1 MSPRILVALVEDD
14 PGTREVFGMVL
25 EVDGFEVAAFASAE
39 EALER
44 LPALLPT
51 ALVTDLSLSG
61 GMDGIELARAIR
73 ARPELAGIVL
83 FAITGWDP
91 QGLPAAE
98 RELFDRIFIKPADLE
113 KVSEAIR
120 SSVPQPS

>member
-1 MSPRILVALVEDD
+1 MSPPILVALIEDD
-14 PGTREVFGMVL
+14 AGTREVFGMVL

-44 LPALLPT
+44 LPSLLPA

-73 ARPELAGIVL
+73 ARPELASIVL

-91 QGLPAAE
+91 HRLPEAD
-98 RELFDRIFIKPADLE
+98 RTLFDHIFVKPADLE

-120 SSVPQPS
+120 ASVPQSS

>member
-1 MSPRILVALVEDD
+1 MPARTLVALIEDD

-25 EVDGFEVAAFASAE
+25 EVDGFQVATFATAE
-39 EALER
+39 EALEELPTL
-44 LPALLPT
+44 LPA

-61 GMDGIELARAIR
+61 GMDGVELARAIR
-73 ARPELAGIVL
+73 ARPELAGITL

-91 QGLPAAE
+91 QGIPADDRA
-98 RELFDRIFIKPADLE
+98 LFDRVFVKPADLE

-120 SSVPQPS
+120 ACVKPVA